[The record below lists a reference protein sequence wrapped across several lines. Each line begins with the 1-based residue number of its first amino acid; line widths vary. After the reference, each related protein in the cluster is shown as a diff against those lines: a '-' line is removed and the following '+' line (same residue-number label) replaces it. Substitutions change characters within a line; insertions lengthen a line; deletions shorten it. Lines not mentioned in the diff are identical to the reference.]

1 MDDLDWALGHM
12 KTKARMKSNKG
23 LDKIRAAEKKLS
35 EQEGVCMPLLISS
48 ARNAHVWF

>member
-12 KTKARMKSNKG
+12 GTKARMKSDKG

-35 EQEGVCMPLLISS
+35 EQEGVCIPPLVSL
-48 ARNAHVWF
+48 ARNTHAWF